1 LGTLESTQQKIRDI
15 ENMDTVVNFRR
26 FLLSILAAVCIMNGL
41 VVSAAEFSDAA
52 GPTVLVTGSN
62 RGIGLEFARQYAALG
77 WRVIATCRHPDQADA
92 LREIADKYSNVTVR
106 RLDLTDHAGIDALAS
121 QYADT
126 PIDLLLNN
134 AALLGSR
141 GDQTLGNMDYA
152 LFEQILAV
160 NTIGSLKVTEAFT
173 RNVAASGQKKIIT
186 LGSSAGSIEMINP
199 PPDFYAYRASK
210 AALHLL
216 MKNVALDLADQGILV
231 GLINPGLVDTRGFAD
246 IGPDDPVPDDY
257 KEVVRLIRSG
267 ALQLTTPADA
277 VTDMIELIA
286 TLQPGQAGVFLN
298 YDGQVLPW

>member
-1 LGTLESTQQKIRDI
+1 MVTL
-15 ENMDTVVNFRR
+15 VNFRR
-26 FLLSILAAVCIMNGL
+26 FLLPILGAVCIMNGV
-41 VVSAAEFSDAA
+41 VVSAAESSDTA
-52 GPTVLVTGSN
+52 GPTVLITGSN

-77 WRVIATCRHPDQADA
+77 WHVLATCRHPDQADA
-92 LREIADKYSNVTVR
+92 LQEIAAKYSSVTVR

-134 AALLGSR
+134 AALLGPR
-141 GDQTLGNMDYA
+141 GDQALGNMDYA

-173 RNVAASGQKKIIT
+173 ANVAASDQKKIIT
-186 LGSSAGSIEMINP
+186 LGSSAGSIQMINP

-210 AALHLL
+210 VALHLL
-216 MKNVALDLADQGILV
+216 MKNVALELASQDILV

-246 IGPDDPVPDDY
+246 IGPDDPVPDDF
-257 KEVVRLIRSG
+257 KQVVRLIRSG
-267 ALQLTTPADA
+267 ALQLTTPEDA
-277 VTDMIELIA
+277 VTEMIKLI
-286 TLQPGQAGVFLN
+286 TNLQPDQTGVFLN

>member
-1 LGTLESTQQKIRDI
+1 MSLVK
-15 ENMDTVVNFRR
+15 FHR
-26 FLLSILAAVCIMNGL
+26 FLLLVLAAVCIMNS
-41 VVSAAEFSDAA
+41 VPAAAAKTSATA
-52 GPTVLVTGSN
+52 GPTVLITGSN
-62 RGIGLEFARQYAALG
+62 RGIGLEFVRQYAAAG
-77 WRVIATCRHPDQADA
+77 WRVIATCRHPDQAEA
-92 LREIADKYSNVTVR
+92 LQEIAAGHSNVTIK

-121 QYADT
+121 QYSDT

-141 GDQTLGNMDYA
+141 GDQALGKMDYS
-152 LFEQILAV
+152 LFQQILAV

-173 RNVAASGQKKIIT
+173 GHVAASEQKKIIT
-186 LGSSAGSIEMINP
+186 LGSSAGSIQMINP

-231 GLINPGLVDTRGFAD
+231 GLVNPGLVDTRGFAD
-246 IGPDDPVPDDY
+246 LGPDDPVPEDF

-267 ALQLTTPADA
+267 AIQLTTPKDA
-277 VTDMIELIA
+277 VADIIELIDN
-286 TLQPGQAGVFLN
+286 LQPDQTGVFLN